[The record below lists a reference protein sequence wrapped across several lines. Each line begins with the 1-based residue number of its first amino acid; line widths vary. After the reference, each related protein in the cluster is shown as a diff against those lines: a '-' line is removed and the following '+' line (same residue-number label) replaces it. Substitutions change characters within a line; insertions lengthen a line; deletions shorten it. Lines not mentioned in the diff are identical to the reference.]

1 MAAQDAAAGTA
12 WSTSRAPGSV
22 PPVGWRHS
30 SLRTARR
37 ESSER
42 GRAFFPLAP
51 AHQRPSLGQKQP
63 RGTETLPSGP
73 ARC

>member
-1 MAAQDAAAGTA
+1 MAAHNIMAKMLA
-12 WSTSRAPGSV
+12 SRWPASPAPGSV
-22 PPVGWRHS
+22 PPVGWRHG

-51 AHQRPSLGQKQP
+51 AHQRPSRRLGQKQP
-63 RGTETLPSGP
+63 RGTETLP
-73 ARC
+73 